1 MAQRIPIRVPPE
13 GEVALVVSDGVPY
26 AVVNRGGAPCAFVAA
41 CSHKDLALV
50 PLRLKKGALVCP
62 HHGARFD
69 PGTGACVDDAG
80 KDVPH
85 GLPAVEIVEAEGGGL
100 ALRARKR
107 HKKLLKKKER
117 KRVAKVA

>member
-1 MAQRIPIRVPPE
+1 MPPE
-13 GEVALVVSDGVPY
+13 GDAKLVVHDGVPY
-26 AVVNRGGAPCAFVAA
+26 AVLNLAGRACAFVAA

-50 PLRLKKGALVCP
+50 PLRLKKGHLVCP

-69 PGTGACVDDAG
+69 PETGACVDDAG
-80 KDVPH
+80 KDVPC
-85 GLPAVEIVEAEGGGL
+85 GLPSVEVVQPSPHHL

-117 KRVAKVA
+117 KRVAKEAG